1 MRRFIIGLVLVAAG
15 VFAGRFL
22 FPTTTSSQA
31 GCNPLEV
38 NVNRDS
44 AGHYTLP
51 PNHKTRHL
59 SLSNHD
65 MVVWTFD
72 ADSTIDSVTA
82 VFSGS
87 SPFAL
92 SRFEFADS
100 AAFSGMP
107 VVASGPATYPYTITI
122 YPHAAASDTVDPGI
136 IIDM

>member
-1 MRRFIIGLVLVAAG
+1 MRNLLIGLVLLAVG
-15 VFAGRFL
+15 LLAGRYL
-22 FPTTTSSQA
+22 FQTTSQA

-44 AGHYTLP
+44 SGHYTLS

-59 SLSNHD
+59 SLSTHD

-87 SPFAL
+87 TPFAA
-92 SRFEFADS
+92 SHFEFADS

-107 VVASGPATYPYTITI
+107 VVAAGPATYPYVITI
-122 YPHAAASDTVDPGI
+122 YPSGAPPDTVDPGI